1 MRAVQ
6 FDQFGGPEVLEVR
19 DVPDPVADSGH
30 VVVRVVAAGI
40 QPGEIPI
47 REGRFEGDLPSGEG
61 TDFAG
66 VVETAG
72 DGVTGIEAG
81 DEVIGWSEER
91 SSHAELVAVPADQIV
106 AKPASLSWAVAG
118 SLFVVSMAAW
128 GSIEAVK
135 PRPGDTVVV
144 SAAAGGVGGF
154 AAQLAVHAGA
164 TTIGLAGE
172 AHHDW
177 LRGRGIVPVT
187 YGDGQEER
195 IRAAAP
201 GGVDAFIDTFGGGYV
216 DLAVEL
222 GVAPARINTIIDFE
236 AAGRVGASR
245 QGTHQTATPERL
257 AEAAAL
263 VAAGTVELPIAATYT
278 LDQVREAYSV
288 LAERHTRGKIV
299 LLPQ

>member
-172 AHHDW
+172 ANHDW

-263 VAAGTVELPIAATYT
+263 VADGTVELPIAATYT